1 MAWFWTDDLAR
12 ALLEAGVVER
22 DAIQDWL
29 ERPVAYAGPDDGT
42 PIDVAKSFLEIP
54 AAAGAA

>member
-1 MAWFWTDDLAR
+1 
-12 ALLEAGVVER
+12 VER